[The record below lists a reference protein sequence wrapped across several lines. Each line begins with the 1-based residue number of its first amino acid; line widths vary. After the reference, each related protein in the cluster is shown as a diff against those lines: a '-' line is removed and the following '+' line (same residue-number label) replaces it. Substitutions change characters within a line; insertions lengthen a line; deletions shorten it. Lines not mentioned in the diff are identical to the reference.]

1 MTIEEMQA
9 QLDAL
14 QKALDERKAQ
24 AARHSLTKR
33 VGELEWEC
41 EVVVGLTHEE
51 ALRQA
56 EQRGE
61 GFRLP
66 TLHELLS
73 TVDYACHDPACS
85 VLPATPSVQVWS
97 STRVVGNSRRWWVV
111 AYGGGSVHGIDETKH
126 CAVRLVRSTTVQRP
140 AQASLFDRQGQ

>member
-24 AARHSLTKR
+24 LAARSATKR
-33 VGELEWEC
+33 VSDLEWEH

-51 ALRQA
+51 ALKHA

-85 VLPATPSVQVWS
+85 VLPGTPPVQVWS
-97 STRVVGNSRRWWVV
+97 STRVAGNSKRWWVV
-111 AYGGGSVHGIDETKH
+111 AYGGGSVHGIESARH
-126 CAVRLVRSTTVQRP
+126 CGVRLVRSLAPKTGQVG
-140 AQASLFDRQGQ
+140 LFDRGSR

>member
-24 AARHSLTKR
+24 LATRSATKR
-33 VGELEWEC
+33 VGDLEWEC
-41 EVVVGLTHEE
+41 EVLVGLTHDE
-51 ALRQA
+51 ALRHA
-56 EQRGE
+56 EERGE

-85 VLPATPSVQVWS
+85 ILPGTPPVQVWS
-97 STRVVGNSRRWWVV
+97 STRVAGNSKRFWVV
-111 AYGGGSVHGIDETKH
+111 AYGGGSVHGIEGARH
-126 CAVRLVRSTTVQRP
+126 CGVRLVRSSAPKTGQVG
-140 AQASLFDRQGQ
+140 LFDRGAR

>member
-24 AARHSLTKR
+24 LAKQSATKR
-33 VGELEWEC
+33 VGDLEWEH

-51 ALRQA
+51 AVA
-56 EQRGE
+56 HAAQRGD

-66 TLHELLS
+66 TLHEILS

-85 VLPATPSVQVWS
+85 VLPGTPPVQVWS
-97 STRVVGNSRRWWVV
+97 STRVAGNSKRWWVV
-111 AYGGGSVHGIDETKH
+111 AFGGGSVHGIESARH
-126 CAVRLVRSTTVQRP
+126 CGVRLVRSVGPRQG
-140 AQASLFDRQGQ
+140 QVSLFDRSMR

>member
-24 AARHSLTKR
+24 LATRSATKR
-33 VGELEWEC
+33 VGDLEWEH

-51 ALRQA
+51 AVAHA

-73 TVDYACHDPACS
+73 TVDYGCHDPACS

-97 STRVVGNSRRWWVV
+97 ATMVSNNSKRWWVV
-111 AYGGGSVHGIDETKH
+111 AFGGGSVHGIEAHRH
-126 CAVRLVRSTTVQRP
+126 CGVRLVRSAVPKPGQVG
-140 AQASLFDRQGQ
+140 LFDRSSR

>member
-24 AARHSLTKR
+24 LATRSATKR
-33 VGELEWEC
+33 LGDLEWEH

-51 ALRQA
+51 AVAHA

-97 STRVVGNSRRWWVV
+97 ATAVANNSRRWWVV
-111 AYGGGSVHGIDETKH
+111 AFGGGSVHGIEGHRH
-126 CAVRLVRSTTVQRP
+126 CGVRLVRSLAPKIGQVG
-140 AQASLFDRQGQ
+140 LFDRGAR